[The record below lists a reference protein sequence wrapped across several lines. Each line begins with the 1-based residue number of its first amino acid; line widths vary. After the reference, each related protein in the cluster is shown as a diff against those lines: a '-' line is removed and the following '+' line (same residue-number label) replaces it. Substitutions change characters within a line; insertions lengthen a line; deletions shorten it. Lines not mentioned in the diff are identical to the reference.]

1 MGPPKLR
8 RREGQAKLKEV
19 DGVSISPTVAVVTLF
34 LASSYI
40 ALLAAPSPF
49 VFASVTNLCYLAA
62 GFWREAVSSV
72 YRHSATLLVGQMA
85 GGSLILVF
93 MGASSLAYHRESV
106 LNSPAHTLDILF
118 GWLLVSH
125 VFYVSFSVVVLE
137 VVRYASRTR
146 DSQITPEMRVVR
158 SVLSVLFLVFIT
170 LLMTFY
176 DNFYANQQLFY
187 FTTGPLAAVFGGI
200 CRFILVYEEG
210 SVAWPAV
217 GWAVVEMVVALTAVL
232 AAILSQGELLGRTL
246 DRATMPEEYDFY
258 HGQWHF
264 LLALVVAL
272 LYSRAADAARVV
284 QGTHLVCVCEL
295 PLLDLVAEGLLFVY
309 ALLCVVFKEGQVDLG
324 IAKSVLGSISGLFV
338 VHGLVTP
345 IVWVMGLWRSSSSN
359 PPDLRMRIEPSDNR
373 PLMLF
378 TPS

>member
-1 MGPPKLR
+1 MEPPWLQLR
-8 RREGQAKLKEV
+8 SREEKLKEV
-19 DGVSISPTVAVVTLF
+19 DGVSISPTVAVTTLF
-34 LASSYI
+34 LVISYI

-62 GFWREAVSSV
+62 GFWREAVSSA

-93 MGASSLAYHRESV
+93 MGASSLAYHRESTV
-106 LNSPAHTLDILF
+106 NSPAHTLDILF

-125 VFYVSFSVVVLE
+125 VFYVSFSVVVLA
-137 VVRYASRTR
+137 VVRFALPKSDT
-146 DSQITPEMRVVR
+146 QVTTPMRVVR
-158 SVLSVLFLVFIT
+158 SALSILFLVFIT

-187 FTTGPLAAVFGGI
+187 FTTGPMAAVFGGV
-200 CRFILVYEEG
+200 CRFLLVYEEDKLD
-210 SVAWPAV
+210 WPAV

-246 DRATMPEEYDFY
+246 VRATMPEEYDFY

-284 QGTHLVCVCEL
+284 QGTHLVIVHL

-309 ALLCVVFKEGQVDLG
+309 ALLCIVFKEGQVDLG

-338 VHGLVTP
+338 VHGLVTLR
-345 IVWVMGLWRSSSSN
+345 VGAMGLWGSSSSN
-359 PPDLRMRIEPSDNR
+359 PRSLRVGIAVSDKL
-373 PLMLF
+373 PLLSF